1 MTRTKRYLKAKGYRF
16 SEDYRITPYDDE
28 ELELEWSD
36 ALIAPE
42 MVFIVNVFTTLIR
55 VYRVNRQ
62 GGIRM
67 IIQKE
72 RKPR

>member
-1 MTRTKRYLKAKGYRF
+1 MTRTKKYLKAKGYRF
-16 SEDYRITPYDDE
+16 SEDYRINPCDDG

-62 GGIRM
+62 GGIRL
-67 IIQKE
+67 IIQAE

>member
-1 MTRTKRYLKAKGYRF
+1 MTRAKRYLKAKGYRF
-16 SEDYRITPYDDE
+16 SEDYRIIPCEDG

-36 ALIAPE
+36 VLIAPE
-42 MVFIVNVFTTLIR
+42 MVYIVHVFTTLIR

-67 IIQKE
+67 IMQKE